1 MFVKQI
7 SVFIENRPGRLA
19 EFTQMLGKAGID
31 LIALS
36 IADTTNFGV
45 LRAIVNDSEKA
56 FKVIQDGG
64 YTVNITE
71 VLAVAV
77 PDQPGGLGTVL
88 KLLDDNSI
96 SVEYLYSFVR
106 RVKDSAVVIFRVD
119 RPEESAKLLTEKG
132 VRLLTQEE
140 VAIA

>member
-7 SVFIENRPGRLA
+7 SVFIENRPGSLS
-19 EFTQMLGKAGID
+19 EFTTALGEAGVD

-45 LRAIVNDSEKA
+45 LRAIVNDTDRAYE
-56 FKVIQDGG
+56 VIQQAG
-64 YTVNITE
+64 YTVNLTD
-71 VLAVAV
+71 VLAVGV
-77 PDQPGGLGTVL
+77 PDAPGGLGKVL
-88 KLLDDNSI
+88 TALHNAGI

-106 RVKDSAVVIFRVD
+106 RVKDSAVIIFRVD
-119 RPEESAKLLTEKG
+119 RPEDAVKLLKDTG
-132 VRLLTQEE
+132 AQLLTQQE